1 MSDFAAPVNDLQFVI
16 ENLLGYDT
24 ISGLE
29 PFGEVTPDLGQAI
42 LTEAAKLSDE
52 VLAPLNRIG
61 DLQGCV
67 LDNGVVRTPDGFPDA
82 YKQMTEAGWLGMTSP
97 EAFGGQDLPTVL
109 SIAAFEMW
117 SAANTGFGLVPI
129 LSQSAIE
136 LMLEH
141 ASDTLNQTYLHKMVS
156 GEWATTMNLTEPQA
170 GSDLSLLRTKAE
182 REGDYY
188 RITGQKIFITGGDH
202 DLSDNIV
209 HLVLARLPDAPPGNR
224 GISLFLVP
232 KFLVK
237 EDGTL
242 GDRNDLR
249 PVGLEEKLGIHGS
262 ATCVMS
268 YGDDGGAVGYLI
280 GEENQG
286 LAGMFTMMN
295 LTRLLVGLQGVAIT
309 ERAYQQALA
318 YAKGRKQGS
327 RKNGGDAP
335 ETVSI
340 IQHPDVKRMLL
351 DMKSIAEAGRCLT
364 LYAAYCIDVMKR
376 DVNLE
381 TRQSHADRLAL
392 LTPIVKAWVTD
403 RAIECA
409 STGIQV
415 HGGLGYIEET
425 GAAQHLRD
433 ARIMAIYEGTNGIQ
447 ANDLVGRKVIR
458 EQGVSLTG
466 LCADMRSDISGVRSD
481 APSAL
486 LPILVATEKSVDELE
501 SATDWLLENA
511 LDNPDSVAAGA
522 TAFLKI
528 SGNAVCGWLMAKCA
542 LEAHKLLDQGDTRT
556 EFLNGRILTAR
567 HFADTYL
574 AQSEGS
580 LSALQSGQS
589 AVQEMSEAM
598 FG

>member
-1 MSDFAAPVNDLQFVI
+1 MSEFAAPVTDLQFVI
-16 ENLLGYDT
+16 ENLLGYDE

-29 PFGEVTPDLGQAI
+29 PFGEITPDLGHAI
-42 LTEAAKLSDE
+42 LTEAAKFSDE
-52 VLAPLNRIG
+52 ILAPLNWSG
-61 DLQGCV
+61 DQQGCV
-67 LDNGVVRTPDGFPDA
+67 LENGVVRTPEGFPDA
-82 YKQMTEAGWLGMTSP
+82 YRQMSEAGWVGMTSP
-97 EAFGGQDLPTVL
+97 EEFGGQNLPTVL
-109 SIAAFEMW
+109 SVAAFEMW
-117 SAANTGFGLVPI
+117 SAANTAFGLVPI

-141 ASDTLNQTYLHKMVS
+141 ASDGLNETYLHKMVS

-182 REGDYY
+182 RDGDHY
-188 RITGQKIFITGGDH
+188 RISGQKIFISGGDH
-202 DLSDNIV
+202 DMSDNIV

-232 KFLVK
+232 KILVK
-237 EDGTL
+237 DDGSL

-249 PVGLEEKLGIHGS
+249 PVSLEEKLGIHGNP
-262 ATCVMS
+262 TCVMS

-309 ERAYQQALA
+309 ERAYQQALS
-318 YAKGRKQGS
+318 YAKERVQGS
-327 RKNGGDAP
+327 RKNGAGET

-340 IQHPDVKRMLL
+340 IRHPDVKRMLL
-351 DMKSIAEAGRCLT
+351 DMKCIAEAGRCLT
-364 LYAAYCIDVMKR
+364 LYAAYCIDVSKR
-376 DVNLE
+376 HEDPDI
-381 TRQSHADRLAL
+381 RQQHLDRLAL
-392 LTPIVKAWVTD
+392 LTPIVKAWITD
-403 RAIECA
+403 RAIEGA

-458 EQGVSLTG
+458 EEGKSLKQ
-466 LCADMRSDISGVRSD
+466 LSSEIRADLSD
-481 APSAL
+481 AQTTITEDLNA
-486 LPILVATEKSVDELE
+486 ILVATGKGLDELD
-501 SATDWLLENA
+501 AAVDWLLENA
-511 LDNPDSVAAGA
+511 NDNSDGVAAGA

-528 SGNAVCGWLMAKCA
+528 SGNAICGWLMAKCA
-542 LEAHKLLDQGDTRT
+542 LEAQALLDQGDSRT
-556 EFLNGRILTAR
+556 DFLHGRILTAR
-567 HFADTYL
+567 HFADTHL
-574 AQSEGS
+574 SQSSGS
-580 LSALQSGQS
+580 LSALKSGQS
-589 AVQEMSEAM
+589 AVQAMSETM